1 MGEEETRRSLFV
13 SCVNSL
19 SLIRCNLAKE
29 SIRKAPKLSGQ
40 KEEFPCEHSWK
51 SQRTSKRKINCLF
64 TEQCSVSLL
73 SFVLSLLLCL
83 ALWPS
88 KSDDQTVR
96 FCSKQFMICNF
107 AEVTLPMNHRC
118 AFDCKW
124 WSWKTIIFRLRFVV
138 LVGAKGRKSRNL
150 KWSIGVIS
158 RCDIL
163 ANDLF
168 HFGKAQWGPVET
180 EHFGEDFLSLYWCFW
195 RKTIWEVS
203 SISRFKF

>member
-1 MGEEETRRSLFV
+1 MKLLKESEKERERERERVLAKRHRETGEIIIWPKKTFRARTFMHRNRSNLSLSFKKSIVCSASSLAIKKGESKWWSNRSL
-13 SCVNSL
+13 
-19 SLIRCNLAKE
+19 
-29 SIRKAPKLSGQ
+29 
-40 KEEFPCEHSWK
+40 
-51 SQRTSKRKINCLF
+51 
-64 TEQCSVSLL
+64 
-73 SFVLSLLLCL
+73 
-83 ALWPS
+83 
-88 KSDDQTVR
+88 
-96 FCSKQFMICNF
+96 CSKQFMICNF

-138 LVGAKGRKSRNL
+138 LARAKGRKSRNL

-203 SISRFKF
+203 SIFRFKF